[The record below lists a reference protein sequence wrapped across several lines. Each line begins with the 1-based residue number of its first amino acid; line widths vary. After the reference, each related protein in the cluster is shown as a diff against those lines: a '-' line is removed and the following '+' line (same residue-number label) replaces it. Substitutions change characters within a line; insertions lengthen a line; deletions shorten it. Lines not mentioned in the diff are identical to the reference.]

1 MKKTLFALIIG
12 VVTLP
17 AMAAQMECM
26 VDTAAYDE
34 WQAGFCPNFESTLDN
49 SPNTAIWRI
58 TGTTKTISSIIW
70 SGTTAGCASNSQYC
84 SKDIRPYQEHV
95 GKATILYADGTW
107 EAVQATASFE
117 TGF

>member
-1 MKKTLFALIIG
+1 MKKTLLSL
-12 VVTLP
+12 VVGLLTLP

-34 WQAGFCPNFESTLDN
+34 WQVNHCPNFEYTMDN
-49 SPNTAIWRI
+49 NTNKAIWRV
-58 TGTTKTISSIIW
+58 TGTTKPVSSILW
-70 SGTTAGCASNSQYC
+70 SETTAGCASNSQYC
-84 SKDIRPYQEHV
+84 DKQIRPYQEHV
-95 GKATILYADGTW
+95 GKATILYTDGTW